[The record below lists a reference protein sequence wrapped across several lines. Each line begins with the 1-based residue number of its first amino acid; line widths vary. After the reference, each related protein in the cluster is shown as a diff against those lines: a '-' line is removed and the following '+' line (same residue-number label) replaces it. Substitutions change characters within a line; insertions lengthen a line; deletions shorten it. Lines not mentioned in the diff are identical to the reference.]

1 LNIAQNSVMKIY
13 LLLLFLL
20 PISVFSQTIS
30 GKIVDSVSTQSIPF
44 ATIQHVTGSTVTTD
58 ENGMFQLF
66 VNDLPATLIIS
77 SEDYVSDTVQV
88 SSSAFQTFYLKLINP
103 DEQVQQL
110 GPVVIAAS
118 RRRQSVE
125 EIPISIDVISSDLV
139 KNKGITDLEQA
150 VDQAPG
156 AYTMDGQVSIR
167 GGSGFSY
174 GAGSRV
180 LILWNE
186 TPLLSGD
193 AGDTKWNSIP
203 IEQAQ
208 QIEVIKGA
216 TSVLYGSG
224 ALNGI
229 VSLIEREPT
238 TETQFS
244 VKMQTGMYDNPK
256 RETLKWWTKNPT
268 IQQAD
273 VTFGKQFN
281 RFGVNLGAAGYTS
294 PGYRQGENEDRARFN
309 GTVYWRP
316 ERIEKLKLSL
326 GWNAQIQKT
335 GNFIIWQSDT
345 FAYQP
350 MGGADTSLSTSTLT
364 YNKGSRFSIDPSAK
378 FFDKYGNK
386 HHLKT
391 RYYFVDNAN
400 FSNTSQSSR
409 SQVYYGDY
417 QFQRNWKPIKMVLT
431 TGTTFTRNSV
441 DSYLYG
447 DHFSFNAAVYG
458 QLEKK
463 WNKVDVTAGVRA
475 EYFEQDKRQGDSYY
489 YVGKDSTRLPVRPI
503 FRTGVHYQLA
513 KYTHLRASFGQGV
526 RYPSVAERYTS
537 TNVGSLIIFPNPNL
551 QPETG
556 WAAEFG
562 IKQGIKIGNWKGFF
576 DASVFMNTYNN
587 MMEFTLGNYKPDS
600 IPSSINPND
609 PGYILKWIGFRAEN
623 AESAQISGMEYSLS
637 GAGSIG
643 PIAIQTLI
651 GYTYMNP
658 ITHNRDSAYLSTFSN
673 DSSYLLKYRF
683 RHLAKAD
690 VQLEYKGFSLG
701 GSMRMNSFMV
711 NIDKVFEEGILG
723 QQILPG
729 LQQYRLDHP
738 GVTLVFDARLGY
750 TYKEQYKVAFIVNNV
765 ANREYMSRP
774 GDIQPPR
781 TFFVQLS
788 YTL

>member
-1 LNIAQNSVMKIY
+1 MRNW
-13 LLLLFLL
+13 LLLFFFL
-20 PISVFSQTIS
+20 PILGLSQTIS
-30 GKIVDSVSTQSIPF
+30 GKIVDSVSTQGIPF
-44 ATIQHVTGSTVTTD
+44 ATVQQLSGSIVTTD
-58 ENGMFQLF
+58 ENGVFRLP
-66 VNDLPATLIIS
+66 VTTLPATLIIT
-77 SEDYVSDTVQV
+77 SEDYVTDTVQV
-88 SSSAFQTFYLKLINP
+88 TSSEYRTFYLKLVNQ
-103 DEQVQQL
+103 DTQVQQL

-118 RRRQSVE
+118 RRKQTVE

-186 TPLLSGD
+186 TPMLSGD

-238 TETQFS
+238 AETQFS
-244 VKMQTGMYDNPK
+244 VKMQTGVYDNPK
-256 RETLKWWTKNPT
+256 RETLKWWDKNPT

-273 VTFGKQFN
+273 MTFSKQFN
-281 RFGVNLGAAGYTS
+281 RIGLNLGAAGYTS
-294 PGYRQGENEDRARFN
+294 PGYREGETEDRARFN

-316 ERIEKLKLSL
+316 EKIEKLKLSL
-326 GWNAQIQKT
+326 GWNAQMQKT

-350 MGGADTSLSTSTLT
+350 MGGADTSLSASTLT
-364 YNKGSRFSIDPSAK
+364 YNKGVRLSIDPSAK

-391 RYYFVDNAN
+391 RYYFIDNAN
-400 FSNTSQSSR
+400 FSNTSQSSL
-409 SQVYYGDY
+409 SQVFYADY
-417 QFQRNWKPIKMVLT
+417 QFQRNWKPLKMVLT
-431 TGTTFTRNSV
+431 SGTTFTRNSV

-447 DHFSFNAAVYG
+447 DHFSLNAAVYG

-463 WNKVDVTAGVRA
+463 WDKFDVTAGVRA

-489 YVGKDSTRLPVRPI
+489 YIGKDSTRLPVRPI
-503 FRTGVHYQLA
+503 FRTGVHYQVA
-513 KYTHLRASFGQGV
+513 KYTHLRASYGQGV

-562 IKQGIKIGNWKGFF
+562 IKQGIKLGNWKGFF
-576 DASVFMNTYNN
+576 DASVFVNNYDN
-587 MMEFTLGNYKPDS
+587 MMEFTLGNYTPDS
-600 IPSSINPND
+600 ITPSFNPND

-643 PIAIQTLI
+643 PISIQTLM

-658 ITHNRDSAYLSTFSN
+658 ITNNRDSAYLSTFSN
-673 DSSYLLKYRF
+673 DSSYMLKYRF

-690 VQLEYKGFSLG
+690 IQLGYKGFSLG
-701 GSMRMNSFMV
+701 GSMRLNSFMV

-729 LQQYRLDHP
+729 LKQYRLDHP
-738 GVTLVFDARLGY
+738 GTTVVFDARLGY

-774 GDIQPPR
+774 GDIQAPR
-781 TFFVQLS
+781 TFFLQVS